1 MAYYQ
6 YNEYSN
12 ELVQI
17 SDFILAPDDHL
28 PVSFVEISK
37 QDLINLYQWDKS
49 SLSFITKVTRNLS
62 KKDFLKRF
70 SPTEYSNIKLEAS
83 TNGVIDYY
91 WQLFM
96 IAESI
101 ELDDT
106 DTVSG
111 INILE
116 QLGLLNPGRALEILS

>member
-37 QDLINLYQWDKS
+37 QDLITLYQWDKS
-49 SLSFITKVTRNLS
+49 SLSFITKVTRSLS
-62 KKDFLKRF
+62 KKEFLKRF
-70 SPTEYSNIKLEAS
+70 TPVEYSNIKIESS
-83 TNGVIDYY
+83 TNGTVDYY

-96 IAESI
+96 LGESI
-101 ELDDT
+101 DLDDT
-106 DTVSG
+106 DTISG
-111 INILE
+111 IHILE
-116 QLGLLNPGRALEILS
+116 QLSLLSAGRALEILS